1 MPPPPHRVAEV
12 FREGWEAYCREHRV
26 AARLVT
32 VVRHILACRTA
43 ALGGHLHRC
52 DICGAEVPLYNS
64 CQDRH
69 CPTCQTL
76 RKQRWLEAR
85 RAEVLPVPYFHVV
98 FTLPHALNA
107 LIAAN
112 RTLLLGELFGTVNWV
127 LQHFAADPQWK
138 LCGVLGFIAVLHT
151 WTQRLTAH
159 YHLHC
164 LVAGGAWNAAE
175 GVWRSA
181 HNRYL
186 FGKDALAACFKARFI
201 RRLESLRRRGKLRFS
216 GEAAALA
223 ETATWDALIRRL
235 WQSKWIVYPKPTAK
249 DPEQALDYLGRY
261 THRVAISDHRI
272 LAVGNGAVTFA
283 WRDRAD
289 GNRVKPL
296 TIPVTDFIGRF
307 LLHVLPRG
315 FQKVRAYGWLAPRH
329 KTTALTAIRAHL
341 HALPPP
347 PPPAGETAPQ
357 RILRLTGVDVTRC
370 PICGKGTLTC
380 VGELPALRSPER
392 SRRGEA
398 GLRARDG
405 PA

>member
-1 MPPPPHRVAEV
+1 MGKRPHLRVADVFRSGWKEYRRTHRVP
-12 FREGWEAYCREHRV
+12 
-26 AARLVT
+26 ARLAQ
-32 VVRHILACRTA
+32 VVRHIVTCRTA
-43 ALGGHLHRC
+43 ALGGRLHRC
-52 DICGAEVPLYNS
+52 DTCGAEVPLYNS
-64 CQDRH
+64 CRDRH

-76 RKQRWLEAR
+76 RKQRWLEQR

-98 FTLPHALNA
+98 FTLPHALNP

-164 LVAGGAWNAAE
+164 LVAGGAWNATE

-181 HNRYL
+181 HHRYL
-186 FGKDALAACFKARFI
+186 FDKNALAKCFQARFI
-201 RRLESLRRRGKLRFS
+201 RRLESLRRRGKLNVTA
-216 GEAAALA
+216 EIAAGLA
-223 ETATWDALIRRL
+223 DTVAWDVLIQRL
-235 WQSKWIVYPKPTAK
+235 WQSKWIVYPKATAK
-249 DPEQALDYLGRY
+249 NPEQALDYLGRY

-272 LAVGNGAVTFA
+272 LDVQNGQVTFA

-289 GNRVKPL
+289 GNREKTL
-296 TIPVTDFIGRF
+296 TIPCIDFIGRF
-307 LLHVLPRG
+307 LQHVLPRG
-315 FQKVRAYGWLAPRH
+315 FQKVRAYGWLAPRR
-329 KTTALTAIRAHL
+329 KKASLAAIRASL
-341 HALPPP
+341 GASLPPAA
-347 PPPAGETAPQ
+347 PAQETPVE

-370 PICGKGTLTC
+370 PVCATGHLTC
-380 VGELPALRSPER
+380 IGELP
-392 SRRGEA
+392 
-398 GLRARDG
+398 RARDG

>member
-1 MPPPPHRVAEV
+1 MGERPHLRVADVFRSGWEEYVGAHRVPHRLKQVA
-12 FREGWEAYCREHRV
+12 
-26 AARLVT
+26 
-32 VVRHILACRTA
+32 RHILDCRTS

-52 DICGAEVPLYNS
+52 DACGAEVPLYNS

-76 RKQRWLEAR
+76 RKQRWLEQR

-98 FTLPHALNA
+98 FTQPHALNP

-164 LVAGGAWNAAE
+164 LVAGGAWNASE
-175 GVWRSA
+175 GVWRNA
-181 HNRYL
+181 HDRYL
-186 FGKDALAACFKARFI
+186 FSKDALAACFKARFI
-201 RRLESLRRRGKLRFS
+201 RRLESLRRRGKLRFA
-216 GEAAALA
+216 GEHAAPLA
-223 ETATWDALIRRL
+223 APAAWDALIRRL
-235 WQSKWIVYPKPTAK
+235 WQSKWIVYPKPTARN
-249 DPEQALDYLGRY
+249 PEQALDYLGRY

-272 LAVGNGAVTFA
+272 LAIENGQVTFS

-289 GNRVKPL
+289 GNREKTL
-296 TIPVTDFIGRF
+296 TIPVADFIGRF

-329 KTTALTAIRAHL
+329 KATSLTAIRACL
-341 HALPPP
+341 GATTPT
-347 PPPAGETAPQ
+347 PPPADETPPE
-357 RILRLTGVDVTRC
+357 RILRLTGVDVTLC
-370 PICGKGTLTC
+370 PVCKTGHLAYL
-380 VGELPALRSPER
+380 GELPRT
-392 SRRGEA
+392 
-398 GLRARDG
+398 RDG